1 MLRTV
6 KASVALTAGA
16 MLWMAAPVMAQQ
28 EQMMS
33 NKPSECE
40 VFAALS
46 GDNSCETQPSAGGLS
61 VEGDTQ
67 GLAISTDSGQDAGA
81 GATTTTTTTTKKK
94 STKTAAKD
102 SKTKV
107 ESTQPKAAAF
117 QSIQF
122 EFNSDELTSDARG
135 TLDTVAS
142 VLQEPYFE
150 KSKFIIEG
158 HTDSVGSDA
167 YNKELSDRRAQAVVD
182 YLTQRGVAGEKLTA
196 RGMGESDPYDRANP
210 SAGVNRRVVVL
221 NLGG

>member
-1 MLRTV
+1 MHTTV
-6 KASVALTAGA
+6 KASWALAAAITALSA
-16 MLWMAAPVMAQQ
+16 VPAMAQQ

-46 GDNSCETQPSAGGLS
+46 GDNSCTTEPSAGGQG
-61 VEGDTQ
+61 VEGNTQ
-67 GLAISTDSGQDAGA
+67 GLAISTDSQDTGTA
-81 GATTTTTTTTKKK
+81 TTTKKK
-94 STKTAAKD
+94 STNTAATESKKKVD
-102 SKTKV
+102 STG
-107 ESTQPKAAAF
+107 PKAAAF

-122 EFNSDELTSDARG
+122 EFNSDELTSAARG

-158 HTDSVGSDA
+158 HTDAVGSAA
-167 YNKELSDRRAQAVVD
+167 YNKELSDRRARAVVE
-182 YLTQRGVAGEKLTA
+182 YLTQRGVAANKLSA
-196 RGMGESDPYDRANP
+196 RGMGESDPYDPADP
-210 SAGVNRRVVVL
+210 GAGVNRRVVVL

>member
-1 MLRTV
+1 MFRTV
-6 KASVALTAGA
+6 KASLALAAGA

-46 GDNSCETQPSAGGLS
+46 GDSSCEAEPSARGLS

-81 GATTTTTTTTKKK
+81 ATTTTTTTKKK
-94 STKTAAKD
+94 STKTAAT
-102 SKTKV
+102 SSTKKV
-107 ESTQPKAAAF
+107 VSNEPKAAAF

-122 EFNSDELTSDARG
+122 EFNSDALTSDARG

-158 HTDSVGSDA
+158 HTDSVGSAA

-182 YLTQRGVAGEKLTA
+182 YLTQRGVAADKLTA
-196 RGMGESDPYDRANP
+196 RGMGESDPYDPANP
-210 SAGVNRRVVVL
+210 GAGVNRRVVVL